1 MILKKPQEFLMIF
14 SPRGAILGSPLINDV
29 FFFLALSIAARP
41 VFKMVLK
48 AGGKKAGQRGREHVE
63 NKQGHI
69 GTFPLS

>member
-1 MILKKPQEFLMIF
+1 ML
-14 SPRGAILGSPLINDV
+14 
-29 FFFLALSIAARP
+29 FFVALSIAATRP

-69 GTFPLS
+69 GTFPLSKDVLCGGGKCMYCR